1 VRRRCHLVALLAVAL
16 GAAALAGCGGDDE
29 TATTE
34 PATTVA
40 QSGAGV
46 TVTVQALDNSF
57 RPETLTVA
65 AGTEVVFENRGRNDH
80 NVLPA
85 DGGDSWGVMTESFRP
100 GDAYRHTFTEPGE
113 YPYYCSIHGTAE
125 VGMVGTIVVTG

>member
-1 VRRRCHLVALLAVAL
+1 MAL
-16 GAAALAGCGGDDE
+16 GAAVLVGCGSDD

-34 PATTVA
+34 PTEPPSSTPTP
-40 QSGAGV
+40 GAGV

-65 AGTEVVFENRGRNDH
+65 AGTEVAFENRGRNDH

-100 GDAYRHTFTEPGE
+100 GDEYRYTFSEPGE
-113 YPYYCSIHGTAE
+113 YRYYCSIHGTAD